1 MRIRFIAAVL
11 AVLTVVTNR
20 ASAQSGPEAGTI
32 WKAVE
37 ARWKAWESGDLKK
50 MLDSYHPSFHT
61 WNPVTGRV
69 DDINALTPAWNKLL
83 EVERV
88 DSVKL
93 EPVQIIINGDVASA
107 YYVSREKVARIS
119 RDSSGKKSFDSPIVL
134 SSLWTEYLAK
144 SNGRWLTIGH
154 SSVECTE
161 SEPEGSACRRK

>member
-1 MRIRFIAAVL
+1 MRIRFIAARL

-69 DDINALTPAWNKLL
+69 DDINALTPA
-83 EVERV
+83 
-88 DSVKL
+88 
-93 EPVQIIINGDVASA
+93 
-107 YYVSREKVARIS
+107 
-119 RDSSGKKSFDSPIVL
+119 
-134 SSLWTEYLAK
+134 
-144 SNGRWLTIGH
+144 
-154 SSVECTE
+154 
-161 SEPEGSACRRK
+161 